1 MLKVKIISGTVDPLY
16 DISNAARMC
25 TNTQDK
31 NDIRTRESFVRARI
45 RNGEE
50 NLLEHAYVQLEI
62 SGISRSC
69 LQQLVR
75 HRYHV
80 VYSVQSQRYVDQ
92 SNAEFV
98 VPLSLRG
105 TTMESQFLA
114 FCGVALDNYKK
125 LLERGVKKEDAR
137 YLLPEATCTKAIITY
152 NFRGL
157 RHLIRMRACPKAQ
170 WEIRNLAKEI
180 LRVVADKYG
189 TDFFA
194 EGLEVSN
201 KANTKGLL

>member
-125 LLERGVKKEDAR
+125 LLERAVSVTGSDLHQGNY
-137 YLLPEATCTKAIITY
+137 YLQFPRVAPFNPYA
-152 NFRGL
+152 GL
-157 RHLIRMRACPKAQ
+157 SQSTMGNPQLGP
-170 WEIRNLAKEI
+170 RNPP
-180 LRVVADKYG
+180 RCG
-189 TDFFA
+189 
-194 EGLEVSN
+194 
-201 KANTKGLL
+201 